1 MLSCMTHTNLRIL
14 PKFYVDYL
22 KQNPNLGEE
31 PVDIEDLVNI
41 GKTSGPYVF
50 STALYPFFLS
60 SEMVDYSDF
69 CFKPCLLISGVLII

>member
-1 MLSCMTHTNLRIL
+1 MLSFTTHTDLRIL

-50 STALYPFFLS
+50 STALYPF
-60 SEMVDYSDF
+60 
-69 CFKPCLLISGVLII
+69 CFFIK